1 MSTLED
7 YKEIVVTS
15 EYVQTLLHLIEK
27 YPDGNNV
34 PEILYYEVFYT
45 LVSLEKS
52 GTMEEVRNIMG
63 VWLNSVSTDTLTNES
78 VHKIEKSR
86 PKGRKMIV
94 EESVERGLGY
104 YFASRF
110 QFFIGVSL
118 LTLFSIGLDVF
129 RDNLI
134 MGEPLKD
141 FSEALIVLMKLL
153 MTVILFIKLL
163 SVLFDLMY
171 IEIGGLREV
180 CDGLGI
186 FTTDAKLSTEMMDK
200 TVGALTVQQ
209 RLTYL
214 EETAGKHFTK
224 SIEKIDKYS
233 KEWYEAIA
241 RAELCVME
249 KKHEDTKEAEE

>member
-94 EESVERGLGY
+94 EESVERGLVY
-104 YFASRF
+104 YFISRF
-110 QFFIGVSL
+110 QFFVGVSL
-118 LTLFSIGLDVF
+118 LILFSIGLEVF
-129 RDNLI
+129 GDTLI
-134 MGEPLKD
+134 MGEPFKD
-141 FSEALIVLMKLL
+141 FSEALIILMKLL
-153 MTVILFIKLL
+153 MNVILFIELL

-171 IEIGGLREV
+171 IEIEGLREV
-180 CDGLGI
+180 CGGLGI

-214 EETAGKHFTK
+214 EESAGKHFTK
-224 SIEKIDKYS
+224 SIKKIDKYS

-249 KKHEDTKEAEE
+249 KKYEDTKEAEE

>member
-1 MSTLED
+1 MSILKD

-34 PEILYYEVFYT
+34 PEIFYYEVLYT

-52 GTMEEVRNIMG
+52 GTMEEVQNIMG
-63 VWLNSVSTDTLTNES
+63 VWLSSVSTDTLTNES

-104 YFASRF
+104 YFISRF
-110 QFFIGVSL
+110 QFFVGVSL
-118 LTLFSIGLDVF
+118 LILFSIGLEVF
-129 RDNLI
+129 GDTLI
-134 MGEPLKD
+134 MGEPFKD
-141 FSEALIVLMKLL
+141 FSEALIILMKLL
-153 MTVILFIKLL
+153 MNVILFIELL

-171 IEIGGLREV
+171 IEIEGLREV
-180 CDGLGI
+180 CGGLGI

-214 EETAGKHFTK
+214 EETAGKHFTE
-224 SIEKIDKYS
+224 SIEKIDRYS

-241 RAELCVME
+241 RAELMVME
-249 KKHEDTKEAEE
+249 KKHEATKETEE